1 MRIHNWAIVTKLVQA
16 NTKKMLVTKVLLV
29 VRAMLVQYS
38 HVVII
43 VLPVKSKPTVSKVHG
58 IQLGRIGRALTVP
71 LIHIQHRVIRHV
83 PLVLPIRSQRQVL
96 PRVPT
101 VMLVKA
107 HHQDKPVVIA
117 LVVKPQQRVVH
128 VLIVMLV
135 PVSYTHLR
143 AHET

>member
-1 MRIHNWAIVTKLVQA
+1 MRIHNWAIVTKLVLA
-16 NTKKMLVTKVLLV
+16 NTKKMLVLKVLLV
-29 VRAMLVQYS
+29 VRVMLVQYR

-43 VLPVKSKPTVSKVHG
+43 VPPVRNKPIVPKVHG

-83 PLVLPIRSQRQVL
+83 PLVPPIRGQRQVL

-117 LVVKPQQRVVH
+117 RPVKPQHQVVH
-128 VLIVMLV
+128 V
-135 PVSYTHLR
+135 PVSYTHLTLPTKR
-143 AHET
+143 IV